1 MIHGSI
7 LTAHERSPL
16 RANIKTVRP
25 GIFGD
30 QNMTE
35 SANESLPLKD
45 SLEAAQQE
53 LWRWAGVQVV
63 PWGELQTDDYDFRT
77 WARNGSDKLL
87 EVGCFYEFAR
97 ESHQF
102 RCLIVLRT
110 KPKPKGLRGT
120 GPWMKVKGNILDFE
134 NLWAS
139 GLEKWLDNFTNDLIS
154 NKSFAELLRTRRAEV
169 EESLSN
175 LPSYSTLPKAIEVA
189 RGPVTYPGLQI
200 IELQFFWSRYTDA
213 DMVKELKRLVKKLRP
228 AEWVGPQR
236 RGRGKI
242 ISVIALLDGLSALRL
257 SSHYPKTLP
266 PDVIRTKR
274 RRDRRRPDTAIE
286 LFDGVRLGKL
296 GGRLTHSDLAEYAGR
311 ARREFARWF
320 PFGETPANGITWA
333 MRQRGKH

>member
-102 RCLIVLRT
+102 RCLIVLWREV
-110 KPKPKGLRGT
+110 LR
-120 GPWMKVKGNILDFE
+120 WKYD
-134 NLWAS
+134 
-139 GLEKWLDNFTNDLIS
+139 
-154 NKSFAELLRTRRAEV
+154 
-169 EESLSN
+169 
-175 LPSYSTLPKAIEVA
+175 ST
-189 RGPVTYPGLQI
+189 
-200 IELQFFWSRYTDA
+200 
-213 DMVKELKRLVKKLRP
+213 
-228 AEWVGPQR
+228 
-236 RGRGKI
+236 
-242 ISVIALLDGLSALRL
+242 
-257 SSHYPKTLP
+257 
-266 PDVIRTKR
+266 
-274 RRDRRRPDTAIE
+274 
-286 LFDGVRLGKL
+286 VRLPASFWKL
-296 GGRLTHSDLAEYAGR
+296 PDDLRQEYFDSI
-311 ARREFARWF
+311 ESYTQEVH
-320 PFGETPANGITWA
+320 PT
-333 MRQRGKH
+333 